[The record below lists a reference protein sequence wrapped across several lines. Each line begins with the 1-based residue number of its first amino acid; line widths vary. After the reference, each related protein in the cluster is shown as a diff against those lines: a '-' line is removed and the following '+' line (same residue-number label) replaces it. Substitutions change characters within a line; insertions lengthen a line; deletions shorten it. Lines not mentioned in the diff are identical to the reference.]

1 MTKNQKF
8 TNFNTLGT
16 YISKT
21 KKEIFDNAIVR
32 LKKENIFIENLSTLN
47 KEQLKNI
54 VPVDKYEHLD
64 DLFDNRHNIFYKE
77 LFVNTSIW
85 STGLD
90 SLSVVYEATIEP
102 TGETLLLTAAFTIYN
117 NGLPRDLEIDISDIY
132 LKDSFKQ
139 SYSVNTYTDVDL
151 KVVDFYN
158 KLLGDMLDVNNTLRH
173 SVQKRGS
180 VIFSDV
186 FKYVIYYSFTF
197 NEKVEYRRIN
207 FVRKVLKTPDNKFA
221 SKLKDFMEVEY
232 TLPVLGKKI
241 DDMVDDDITVFKMM
255 YI

>member
-1 MTKNQKF
+1 MKKDKKF
-8 TNFNTLGT
+8 TNFITLGKHV
-16 YISKT
+16 SQS
-21 KKEIFDNAIVR
+21 KKEIFDNAMIR

-64 DLFDNRHNIFYKE
+64 YLFDNRHNIVYKE
-77 LFVNTSIW
+77 LFVNSSIW
-85 STGLD
+85 STGLE
-90 SLSVVYEATIEP
+90 SLSVVYEAKLEP
-102 TGETLLLTAAFTIYN
+102 TGEPLLLTAAFTIYN

-132 LKDSFKQ
+132 LKDSFKK

-151 KVVDFYN
+151 KFVVFYD

-180 VIFSDV
+180 VIFSDE

-197 NEKVEYRRIN
+197 NERVKYRRIN
-207 FVRKVLKTPDNKFA
+207 FVRKVIKTPDNKFS

-255 YI
+255 HI